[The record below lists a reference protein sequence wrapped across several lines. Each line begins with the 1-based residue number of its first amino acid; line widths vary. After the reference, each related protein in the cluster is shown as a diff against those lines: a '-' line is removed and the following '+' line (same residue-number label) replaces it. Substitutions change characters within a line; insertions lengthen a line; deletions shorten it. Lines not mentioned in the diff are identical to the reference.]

1 MDNAVYIPST
11 WRRLCAHGIDSIL
24 RAVMYV
30 PFAKS
35 FFLLMF
41 TEEKVVLPLE
51 GFLFLLLLP
60 AIYEFL
66 FLYTMQ
72 ATPGKWLLGL
82 KVVPQNHPQSELHW
96 TQCVLRSVVE
106 RGTLFV
112 SWALY
117 ATAFFKYDRTH
128 VADWVAETRVVQFS
142 PRQNR
147 TRIRWVLG
155 LIFIVLY
162 SYDGLRNAQN
172 VLRMVDWQERQLD
185 LRVLLDGEAFSDIMI
200 EFEEADE

>member
-1 MDNAVYIPST
+1 MDSAVYVPST
-11 WRRLCAHGIDSIL
+11 WRRLFAQGIDSIL
-24 RAVMYV
+24 RTVMYL

-41 TEEKVVLPLE
+41 TEERVVLPLE
-51 GFLFLLLLP
+51 GFVFLLLVP

-66 FLYTMQ
+66 FLYLMQ

-82 KVVPQNHPQSELHW
+82 KVVPQNNPHSELHW
-96 TQCVLRSVVE
+96 TQCVLRSLVE
-106 RGTLFV
+106 RGALFI
-112 SWALY
+112 SWGLY

-142 PRQNR
+142 PRQSR
-147 TRIRWVLG
+147 PRIRWFLG
-155 LIFIVLY
+155 LIFIFMY

-185 LRVLLDGEAFSDIMI
+185 LRVLLDGDAFSDLMI
-200 EFEEADE
+200 EFEDMDE